1 MHKIVV
7 SILAFLAVNIGFYAQ
22 QDIVVVEN
30 DSMRIEVELL
40 GPEINSDFD
49 DYAPVITADGE
60 TIYFTS
66 RRSFTDREK
75 KRNRESN
82 ERIYYAEFD
91 EEENQWNEAESMP
104 ESVNLPRRNTSNV
117 AISNDG
123 QRLLIYKDDRYG
135 NGNIFETYAK
145 GNDWSEPVSI
155 SDEVNSEFHES
166 SASISPDGKT
176 IYFVSERK
184 GGIGKRDIWK
194 ATKNNDGTWG
204 KAENLGNVINTKHDE
219 EAVYIHP
226 DGKTLYFSSKGHK
239 GLGGYDVF
247 KSTYVNGKWTKPV
260 NLGAPINSDEDDLFF
275 VLAANGKKGYYA
287 TARGGGVKNIYEI
300 RFIPIDKEK
309 EDKGPDLTVF
319 KGVIKECDGKTP
331 IYADIEVVDN
341 ETDEIVGTYNSN
353 ESTGKYLISLPSGR
367 NYGVNVNAKG
377 YLFSSHS
384 FDLSN
389 DSVVGYNEV
398 KKDLCLDKIKVGSKV
413 VLNNIFFDYAKATL
427 RKESKNELMRLKRI
441 LDESPNLKIEIGGHT
456 DNRGAD
462 DYNNRLSKNRARS
475 VVNYLV
481 ENGIDRSRITYKGY
495 GKSQPVATNDT
506 EEGRQENRRVEF
518 KVISN

>member
-1 MHKIVV
+1 MYTRIIFLIFFLT
-7 SILAFLAVNIGFYAQ
+7 SISLFAQDNI
-22 QDIVVVEN
+22 IVVEN

-40 GPEINSDFD
+40 GNEINSDYD

-66 RRSFTDREK
+66 RRAFTEK
-75 KRNRESN
+75 EIKKNKTSS
-82 ERIYYAEFD
+82 ERIYYAEYD
-91 EEENQWNEAESMP
+91 EKSDKWNEAHTLP
-104 ESVNLPRRNTSNV
+104 ESVNIPGRNTSNV

-123 QRLLIYKDDRYG
+123 QRLLVYKDDKYG

-155 SDEVNSEFHES
+155 SDEVNSEDHES

-184 GGIGKRDIWK
+184 GGVGKRDIWK

-204 KAENLGNVINTKHDE
+204 KAENLGKVINTKEDE

-239 GLGGYDVF
+239 GLGGYDVY
-247 KSTYVNGKWTKPV
+247 KSTYVNGAWTKPI
-260 NLGAPINSDEDDLFF
+260 NLGAPINSDADDLFF

-287 TARGGGVKNIYEI
+287 TAKGGDVKNIYEI

-319 KGVIKECDGKTP
+319 KGVIKECDGNTP

-341 ETDEIVGTYNSN
+341 ETEEIVGTYNSN

-398 KKDLCLDKIKVGSKV
+398 KKDLCLNKIKVGTKV
-413 VLNNIFFDYAKATL
+413 VLNNIFFDYAKASL

-441 LDESPNLKIEIGGHT
+441 LDDSPNLKIEIGGHT
-456 DNRGAD
+456 DNRGAE
-462 DYNNRLSKNRARS
+462 DYNLRLSKHRARS
-475 VVNYLV
+475 VVDYLV
-481 ENGIDRSRITYKGY
+481 EQGIDKSRLTYKGY
-495 GKSQPVATNDT
+495 GKSQPVAPNET

-518 KVISN
+518 KIISN